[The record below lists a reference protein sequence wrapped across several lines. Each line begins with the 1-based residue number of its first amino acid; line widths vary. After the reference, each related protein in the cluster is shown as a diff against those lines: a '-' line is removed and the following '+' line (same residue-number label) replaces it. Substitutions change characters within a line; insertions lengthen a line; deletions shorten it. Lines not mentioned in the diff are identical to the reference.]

1 VKACEASAAGKR
13 DVQRGTLALL
23 ALAACGAAR
32 MAGAAEVGAPQTLA
46 QQETCYSDDSGRIVR
61 RRAPGFT
68 PVPCPPTAPANPAA
82 PGTPGAQGAPAAA
95 PQSPGDAS
103 FPGGRQPPSSVS
115 PLPRPQITDYVSSVP
130 LPDRWR
136 IVDELGYKNNWL
148 DPYNRNLLKAD
159 RPLFN
164 DWFFNLGIIS
174 DSLFEYRQVP
184 IGVGGSST
192 RYAGENDVFG
202 NDNQRFF
209 SQNVAVELEYF
220 KGDTVFKPPD
230 YEFRLTPVFNYN
242 YTSLNELEAV
252 NVNPQAGV
260 NRSDEFVGLQEAFF
274 DMRVRDVS
282 ERFDFDSVRIGIQPF
297 SSDFRGFLFQ
307 DNQLGA
313 RLFGTRD
320 NNLVQYNLAYFR
332 LLEKDTNSG
341 LNDVTQS
348 LRRDDVFVFNI
359 YRQDMPSSGFTS
371 QLIVL
376 YNRDRE
382 GSETHYDK
390 NGFIVIP
397 EALGI
402 EQARDY
408 DAIYLGY
415 NGDGHFGRLNLT
427 TSLYYVTGRENP
439 GTFVDRE
446 THISAFFAAAELS
459 RDFSWVR
466 TRLSLLYASGD
477 NNPYDDRATGFDA
490 VFENPQ
496 FAGGDTS
503 YWIRQAVPLI
513 GGGGVTLSGPDGI
526 LNDLRSSKGEGQS
539 NFTNPGVALVG
550 IGADF
555 DLLPTLRLSFNANDL
570 WFAATQTLEAARNQ
584 GGIGNHIG
592 EDLSAA
598 FTWRPLD
605 SQNIVLRASYA
616 KLISGGG
623 FLALFP
629 GQNPGYLLL
638 DALFAF

>member
-1 VKACEASAAGKR
+1 MRACDVSGVRAAR
-13 DVQRGTLALL
+13 YARGALTVLSLLTLGTERTAFAGQAQDQALL
-23 ALAACGAAR
+23 A
-32 MAGAAEVGAPQTLA
+32 
-46 QQETCYSDDSGRIVR
+46 QETCYRDDSGRIVR

-68 PVPCPPTAPANPAA
+68 PVPCPPATPANPATPNA
-82 PGTPGAQGAPAAA
+82 PGAPGVQGTIPPQGPADAA
-95 PQSPGDAS
+95 

-115 PLPRPQITDYVSSVP
+115 PLPRPQVNDYVSSVP

-159 RPLFN
+159 RPLFD
-164 DWFFNLGIIS
+164 DWFFNLGLIS
-174 DSLFEYRQVP
+174 DSLFEDRQVP

-192 RYAGENDVFG
+192 RNPGENDVFG
-202 NDNQRFF
+202 NDRQRFF

-252 NVNPQAGV
+252 NVNPRAGV

-297 SSDFRGFLFQ
+297 STDFRGFLFQ

-341 LNDVTQS
+341 LNDVTTA
-348 LRRDDVFVFNI
+348 LRHDDVFVFNI

-382 GSETHYDK
+382 AGETHYDK

-415 NGDGHFGRLNLT
+415 NGDGHFGRFNLT

-439 GTFVDRE
+439 GAFVNRE
-446 THISAFFAAAELS
+446 THISAYFAAAELS
-459 RDFSWVR
+459 RDFGWCARGCRSCMRAVTATR
-466 TRLSLLYASGD
+466 TTIARPGSTRCSRIRSSRAET
-477 NNPYDDRATGFDA
+477 RATGYARRCRSSAAAASRSPDLTVFSTTCAPQGRGPVELHQSGRRARGHRRGFRPAADAAA
-490 VFENPQ
+490 VFQCER
-496 FAGGDTS
+496 FVV
-503 YWIRQAVPLI
+503 RR
-513 GGGGVTLSGPDGI
+513 DGSP
-526 LNDLRSSKGEGQS
+526 RGC
-539 NFTNPGVALVG
+539 A
-550 IGADF
+550 
-555 DLLPTLRLSFNANDL
+555 
-570 WFAATQTLEAARNQ
+570 
-584 GGIGNHIG
+584 
-592 EDLSAA
+592 
-598 FTWRPLD
+598 
-605 SQNIVLRASYA
+605 
-616 KLISGGG
+616 
-623 FLALFP
+623 
-629 GQNPGYLLL
+629 
-638 DALFAF
+638 